1 MLSLEESK
9 SAAASVAALLP
20 PPRPLSKDEA
30 PADVEIQ
37 KGLILL
43 SAQAKASSAAY
54 SPLSGPERAALGRRP
69 RGAGSKSGKGAKGDT
84 AKLFS
89 NVIPANFTRRGI
101 RDNRVFRSSQMVS
114 WGTYTS
120 QVGAI
125 STFQVEPTI
134 GSLDQVSAYLA
145 LFDQYRITALEVWVI
160 PRITSVTSNTA
171 NTGQMASVIDYDDST
186 SLASFAAAMDYENVL
201 TGSGVDGHYRKW
213 VPHIA
218 VITGASGVE
227 NAKMRWLDAAST
239 AVIHYGMKM
248 VWTSTDAAYVSD
260 IFVRYWME
268 WRNVR

>member
-1 MLSLEESK
+1 
-9 SAAASVAALLP
+9 
-20 PPRPLSKDEA
+20 
-30 PADVEIQ
+30 
-37 KGLILL
+37 
-43 SAQAKASSAAY
+43 
-54 SPLSGPERAALGRRP
+54 
-69 RGAGSKSGKGAKGDT
+69 
-84 AKLFS
+84 
-89 NVIPANFTRRGI
+89 
-101 RDNRVFRSSQMVS
+101 MVT

-171 NTGQMASVIDYDDST
+171 NPGQMASVIDYDDST

-227 NAKMRWLDAAST
+227 NAKMRWIDAAST
-239 AVIHYGMKM
+239 SVIHYGMKM